1 MTAVRNPHMFL
12 QIFGDLY
19 LRGASSDARV
29 RIVCM
34 KINAFLVGLP
44 MLAVTASAV
53 EAAFTGWSVVASSGG
68 GFDSYS
74 VYANFNGA
82 TDRALNVFAFGS
94 TTYIGT
100 MNAVQDGMVVIGAGP
115 WTPHQFETMA
125 DSYVTLGAWQTLVFT
140 PTGIDLPIG
149 AGWSNSAGAVNAQGG
164 LVKVLQIARVSGDN
178 TYFQASMRI
187 GYNNGLPGSLT
198 QFGDG
203 SFAIP
208 APSVAAL
215 MLLTGLTGRTRRR
228 S

>member
-1 MTAVRNPHMFL
+1 
-12 QIFGDLY
+12 
-19 LRGASSDARV
+19 
-29 RIVCM
+29 M
-34 KINAFLVGLP
+34 KINAFLVGFPL
-44 MLAVTASAV
+44 LAITTSTVP
-53 EAAFTGWSVVASSGG
+53 AAFTGWSVVAASGG

-82 TDRALNVFAFGS
+82 TDSALNVFAFGS

-100 MNAVQDGMVVIGAGP
+100 MNALQDGLVVIGAGP
-115 WTPHQFETMA
+115 WAPHQFETMA
-125 DSYVTLGAWQTLVFT
+125 DSYVTLGAWQTLEFT

-149 AGWSNSAGAVNAQGG
+149 AGWFNSAGAVNAQGG

-178 TYFQASMRI
+178 TYFQASMSI
-187 GYNNGLPGSLT
+187 GYNNGSGSVI
-198 QFGDG
+198 QFGNG

>member
-1 MTAVRNPHMFL
+1 
-12 QIFGDLY
+12 
-19 LRGASSDARV
+19 
-29 RIVCM
+29 M
-34 KINAFLVGLP
+34 KINAFLVGFPL
-44 MLAVTASAV
+44 LAITTSTVP
-53 EAAFTGWSVVASSGG
+53 AAFTGWSVVAASGG

-74 VYANFNGA
+74 VYANFSGA
-82 TDRALNVFAFGS
+82 TDSALNVFAFGS

-100 MNAVQDGMVVIGAGP
+100 MNALQDGVVVIGAGP
-115 WTPHQFETMA
+115 WAPHQFETMA
-125 DSYVTLGAWQTLVFT
+125 DSYVTLGAWQTLEFT

-149 AGWSNSAGAVNAQGG
+149 AGWFNSAGAVNAQGG

-178 TYFQASMRI
+178 TYFQASMSI
-187 GYNNGLPGSLT
+187 GYNNGLAGSVI
-198 QFGDG
+198 QFGNG

>member
-1 MTAVRNPHMFL
+1 
-12 QIFGDLY
+12 
-19 LRGASSDARV
+19 
-29 RIVCM
+29 M

-44 MLAVTASAV
+44 VLAVAVSAV

-82 TDRALNVFAFGS
+82 TDRVLNVFAFGS

-100 MNAVQDGMVVIGAGP
+100 MNAVQDGVVVIGAGP
-115 WTPHQFETMA
+115 WAPHQFETMA
-125 DSYVTLGAWQTLVFT
+125 DSYVTLGAWQTLEFT

-149 AGWSNSAGAVNAQGG
+149 AGWFNSAGAVNAQGG

-203 SFAIP
+203 NFAIP